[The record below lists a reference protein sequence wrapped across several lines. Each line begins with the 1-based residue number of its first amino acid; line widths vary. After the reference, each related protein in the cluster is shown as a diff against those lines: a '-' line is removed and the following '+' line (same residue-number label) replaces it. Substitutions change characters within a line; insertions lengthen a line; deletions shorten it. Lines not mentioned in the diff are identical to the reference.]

1 MRQFEDTHRPLG
13 GASRRCGRNT
23 DWNGASW
30 WDGRK
35 KTSVSA
41 GHQAGRAA
49 ARGADVITK
58 GCVGVHSHKKRTNA
72 IGPVERTVSQ
82 RQPRA
87 YRGRRREPRTDGT
100 VDLSLWCRSEGKGS
114 GGKARGIQ
122 PRALRLGHW
131 SALRSVPTVA
141 LSSVQSN
148 PILTS
153 KMHRAR
159 RPRKK
164 NRREALDTKY
174 SFRDGCLSS
183 LPP

>member
-1 MRQFEDTHRPLG
+1 MVGRSQENFRVRRPPGRQSGRPRG
-13 GASRRCGRNT
+13 GRDHEGMC
-23 DWNGASW
+23 WGAF
-30 WDGRK
+30 
-35 KTSVSA
+35 A
-41 GHQAGRAA
+41 E
-49 ARGADVITK
+49 
-58 GCVGVHSHKKRTNA
+58 KRTNA
-72 IGPVERTVSQ
+72 IEPVERTVRQ
-82 RQPRA
+82 QQPRA

-164 NRREALDTKY
+164 NRREALDIKY
-174 SFRDGCLSS
+174 SFRDGCLASSFCFLLFASS
-183 LPP
+183 LVSCFLLPGFRHR